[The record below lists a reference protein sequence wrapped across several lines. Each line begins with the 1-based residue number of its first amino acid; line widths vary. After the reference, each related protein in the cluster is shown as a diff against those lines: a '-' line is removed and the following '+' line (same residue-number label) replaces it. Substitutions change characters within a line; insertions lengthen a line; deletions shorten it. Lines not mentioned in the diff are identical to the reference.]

1 MLAKY
6 ISYKETHS
14 FSPIVLDYLEGK
26 DALQPFYQHRP
37 DINGFKQ
44 AIAQESRLLNRDLLV
59 EVLQKQY
66 TGLTTS
72 ALVAENIQLLGEKR
86 TFTITT
92 GHQLNIFT
100 GPLYF
105 IYKIVTAIN
114 LAKELKQQ
122 FPDYNFVPVYWMATE
137 DHDFEEINHVRIEDK
152 MLSWD
157 KQAAGATGRLNT
169 KDIQEVL
176 SAYKGY
182 LGISENG
189 ENLADLVEQAYG
201 NQSTLVDATRKMVN
215 GLFGKQG
222 LVCIDADERCLKQQ
236 FAPIIFQDITEQQS
250 FRNINAANA
259 AMESLGYKPQVNPR
273 EINFFYMT
281 DKLRERIIEVDG
293 EYHVNNTSI
302 SFTKETLKEEINN
315 FPERF
320 SPNVVMR
327 PLYEEFI
334 LPNLAYIGGG
344 AEVTYWLQLKNNFDF
359 YKIPY
364 PVLLLRNSAMV
375 IDERSARKMHILG
388 ISHKDIFLTNIE
400 LKNDWIK
407 THVNLELSLE
417 DERRAIT
424 AVFDHI
430 KLNAYK
436 IDKTLSQ
443 SADGAKTKAVKLI
456 YSLEKKML
464 RAEKRKHV
472 TSLNQIDG
480 LKNRLFPSGVLQER
494 VLNIA
499 PLYVIY
505 GDDFIQSLLDSF
517 QPLKIPVYH
526 PLCLISDYDF
536 PYFY

>member
-14 FSPIVLDYLEGK
+14 FSPIVLDYLDGK
-26 DALQPFYQHRP
+26 DELQPFYQHRP
-37 DINGFKQ
+37 DIDGFKQ
-44 AIAQESRLLNRDLLV
+44 AIDRENRSLKRDLLV
-59 EVLQKQY
+59 EVLKKQY
-66 TGLTTS
+66 AGIST
-72 ALVAENIQLLGEKR
+72 ACLVAENIQLLADEK

-114 LAKELKQQ
+114 LAKELKQH

-152 MLSWD
+152 MLRWEKAS
-157 KQAAGATGRLNT
+157 AGATGRLNT
-169 KDIQEVL
+169 KDIHEVL
-176 SAYKGY
+176 NAYKGY

-189 ENLADLVEQAYG
+189 EHLAELVEKAYAG
-201 NQSTLVDATRKMVN
+201 HSTLVAATREIVH

-222 LVCIDADERCLKQQ
+222 LVCIDADERSLKQQ
-236 FAPIIFQDITEQQS
+236 FAPIILQDIMGQHS
-250 FRNINAANA
+250 FKNINAANA

-273 EINFFYMT
+273 EINFFYMS
-281 DKLRERIIEVDG
+281 DNLRERIIEVDG
-293 EYHVNNTSI
+293 EYQVNNTSI
-302 SFTKETLKEEINN
+302 SFTKETLEAEINH

-327 PLYEEFI
+327 PLYEELI

-344 AEVTYWLQLKNNFDF
+344 AEVTYWLQLKSNFDF

-400 LKNDWIK
+400 LKNEWIK
-407 THVNLELSLE
+407 AHVNLELSLE
-417 DERRAIT
+417 DERRAVT

-443 SADGAKTKAVKLI
+443 TTDGAKTKAIKLI

-472 TSLNQIDG
+472 TSLNQIDS

-499 PLYVIY
+499 PLYVSY
-505 GDDFIQSLLDSF
+505 GDDFLQSLLESF
-517 QPLKIPVYH
+517 QPLKFQFTILYA
-526 PLCLISDYDF
+526 
-536 PYFY
+536 

>member
-14 FSPIVLDYLEGK
+14 FSTIVLDYLAGK
-26 DALQPFYQHRP
+26 DVLQPFYHYRP
-37 DINGFKQ
+37 DITGFKQ
-44 AIAQESRLLNRDLLV
+44 AIARENRDLNRELLV
-59 EVLQKQY
+59 EVLQRQY
-66 TGLTTS
+66 AGMAVNS
-72 ALVAENIQLLGEKR
+72 QVAENIQLLADKK

-114 LAKELKQQ
+114 LAKELKQE
-122 FPDYNFVPVYWMATE
+122 FPEYNFVPLYWMATE

-152 MLSWD
+152 MLRWE
-157 KQAAGATGRLNT
+157 KEAAGATGKLNT

-176 SAYKGY
+176 STYKGY

-189 ENLADLVEQAYG
+189 ENLAALVEKAYSG
-201 NQSTLVDATRKMVN
+201 HQTLVAATRELVN

-222 LVCIDADERCLKQQ
+222 LICLDADERSLKQQ
-236 FAPIIFQDITEQQS
+236 FAPIVFKDITEQHS
-250 FRNINAANA
+250 FSNINAANE
-259 AMESLGYKPQVNPR
+259 AMEAIGYKPQVNPR

-281 DKLRERIIEVDG
+281 DHLRERIIPVGD
-293 EYHVNNTSI
+293 EYQVNNTSI
-302 SFTKETLKEEINN
+302 SFTKETLKQEIAN

-327 PLYEEFI
+327 PLYEELI

-344 AEVTYWLQLKNNFDF
+344 AEVTYWLQLKSNFDF
-359 YKIPY
+359 YNIPY

-375 IDERSARKMHILG
+375 IDEQSARKMHILG
-388 ISHKDIFLTNIE
+388 INHKDIFLTNIE

-417 DERRAIT
+417 DERRSIT
-424 AVFDHI
+424 ALFDHI
-430 KLNAYK
+430 KLAAYK
-436 IDKTLSQ
+436 IDKTLSP
-443 SADGAKTKAVKLI
+443 SADSAKTKAIKLI
-456 YSLEKKML
+456 YNLEKKML

-480 LKNRLFPSGVLQER
+480 LKNRLFPTGVLQER

-499 PLYVIY
+499 PLYVLY
-505 GDDFIQSLLDSF
+505 GDDFLQSLLDSF
-517 QPLKIPVYH
+517 QPLKLQFTVLYA
-526 PLCLISDYDF
+526 
-536 PYFY
+536 